1 MCVCPYIDKTER
13 SYEQIN
19 DSETS
24 YYICYSFKRQTNGT
38 GSSVRS
44 S

>member
-24 YYICYSFKRQTNGT
+24 YYIRYSFKRQT
-38 GSSVRS
+38 
-44 S
+44 